1 VPSDPTSTAFSRWDI
16 TANPPLPADG
26 TGDFRNAHNTFGYIV
41 EIDLYAPTSTRS
53 SAPVRV
59 AAPTKCLAQPGHV
72 SRLAFFY
79 MAAIHAVS
87 TFASSC
93 RKAVV
98 VADANRADRL
108 SVGAEYT
115 KARST
120 PPSSTPMARHLGEA
134 GSEQPGGV
142 VLPSAQN
149 PTGHVRKPGRH
160 LRQHLPGGAGATCMD
175 RPEWTAVENG
185 EIYITM
191 TENPDRGNTAG
202 VSGNNVPNPDVDA
215 ANPSLLALDSKGV
228 ITERHL
234 IAAQRNATSTG
245 TSCASRKR

>member
-16 TANPPLPADG
+16 TRQPAPASDG

-41 EIDLYAPTSTRS
+41 EIDLYASRHPPGQAHRFESPRQRS
-53 SAPVRV
+53 AWPS
-59 AAPTKCLAQPGHV
+59 LAT
-72 SRLAFFY
+72 LAVWPSW
-79 MAAIHAVS
+79 AAIHAVS
-87 TFASSC
+87 TFTSSC

-134 GSEQPGGV
+134 GLSNLVARTSERSEPDW
-142 VLPSAQN
+142 L
-149 PTGHVRKPGRH
+149 HVRKPGRH
-160 LRQHLPGGAGATCMD
+160 LRQHLPGGAGATAWTA
-175 RPEWTAVENG
+175 PEWTAVENG

-202 VSGNNVPNPDVDA
+202 C
-215 ANPSLLALDSKGV
+215 LATTCPTPMWTLPTHYWLDSKGV
-228 ITERHL
+228 SS
-234 IAAQRNATSTG
+234 QNATH
-245 TSCASRKR
+245 